1 MKTLTLSYV
10 FGLSMIWF
18 LAFPKVS
25 FAEKAPIKTSIEE
38 VIQNPGKYYVEAVMI
53 QGYVQEF
60 LKKPSKTNSF
70 YLLKGKYDGII
81 QVRVQFNEPSVGKK
95 YIIEGTVYSGQNG
108 SSVFIHQTGIKEI
121 PDFFNWTKTTDNQNV
136 VTRDKGE
143 EEQDNV
149 ETIDIKFYILIGAIA
164 LIAVIIIIVIIMM
177 INKNKNKN
185 KNNSG
190 YSRPVSAPTPSQPQT
205 PSFTPPPPAAQEEEY
220 KTIKIVRD
228 PSRTLKF
235 IPGEL
240 EIISGDDSGKYFRLT
255 GYPTSKG
262 SVVTL
267 GTQPAEGDRKFAHI
281 LIDKKFRTVSRQ
293 QAEFIYKDSE
303 HKLYIK
309 NVSKTNLTRINDIEL
324 KPNDEAEI
332 TNGSTVTTG
341 ELTFRY
347 TV

>member
-1 MKTLTLSYV
+1 MKTLSLSFV
-10 FGLSMIWF
+10 FGFSMIWF

-38 VIQNPGKYYVEAVMI
+38 IIQNPGKFYDEAVI
-53 QGYVQEF
+53 VQGYVQEF
-60 LKKPSKTNSF
+60 LKKPSKTNAF

-81 QVRVQFNEPSVGKK
+81 QVRVQYNEPSVGKK

-108 SSVFIHQTGIKEI
+108 SSVFIHQTSIKEI
-121 PDFFNWTKTTDNQNV
+121 GDFFKWGTTPPPGPGIVDPPNEKKNSGSEMDV
-136 VTRDKGE
+136 
-143 EEQDNV
+143 
-149 ETIDIKFYILIGAIA
+149 KFYILIGAIA
-164 LIAVIIIIVIIMM
+164 LIAIIIIILIIMM
-177 INKNKNKN
+177 IKKSKNKNA
-185 KNNSG
+185 SG
-190 YSRPVSAPTPSQPQT
+190 ISRPVSPSTAP
-205 PSFTPPPPAAQEEEY
+205 PPPPAPSKTPPAPVFQEEEY

-240 EIISGDDSGKYFRLT
+240 EIISGDDSGKSFRLT
-255 GYPTSKG
+255 GYPTARG

-281 LIDKKFRTVSRQ
+281 LIDKKFRTVSRH
-293 QAEFIYKDSE
+293 QAEFIYKDNE
-303 HKLYIK
+303 QKLYIK
-309 NVSKTNLTRINDIEL
+309 NLSKTNLTRINDVEL
-324 KPNDEAEI
+324 KPNEEAEI
-332 TNGSTVTTG
+332 TNGSSVTTG

>member
-1 MKTLTLSYV
+1 MKTLTVS
-10 FGLSMIWF
+10 FIIGISMILL

-25 FAEKAPIKTSIEE
+25 FAEKAPIETSIEE
-38 VIQNPGKYYVEAVMI
+38 IIQNPGKYYDEAVKV
-53 QGYVQEF
+53 QGYIQEF

-108 SSVFIHQTGIKEI
+108 SSVFIHQTGIEEI
-121 PDFFNWTKTTDNQNV
+121 PDFFEWGKKPKITKDPKITEPGKIGGSV
-136 VTRDKGE
+136 GE
-143 EEQDNV
+143 M
-149 ETIDIKFYILIGAIA
+149 DIKFYILGGAIA
-164 LIAVIIIIVIIMM
+164 LIIVIIIVVIVMM
-177 INKNKNKN
+177 ISKNKNTAN
-185 KNNSG
+185 MPA
-190 YSRPVSAPTPSQPQT
+190 PVTPTAVPPS
-205 PSFTPPPPAAQEEEY
+205 PSPAAVPPAPPAQEEEY

-240 EIISGDDSGKYFRLT
+240 EIISGDDSGKSFRLT
-255 GYPTSKG
+255 GYPTARG

-281 LIDKKFRTVSRQ
+281 LIDKRFRTVSRQ

-303 HKLYIK
+303 QKLYIK
-309 NVSKTNLTRINDIEL
+309 NISKTNLTKVNDIEL
-324 KPNDEAEI
+324 KPNEEAEL
-332 TNGSTVTTG
+332 TNGSSVTTG